1 MQTSGV
7 GFFLCF
13 VLRWGFFVGL
23 FVYLF
28 VKPLHN
34 NKLHSEKISLF
45 IANLLLGYKCPLVSL
60 DNPLPE
66 RRNEISKSWA
76 YYDLILPQIQLYQSL
91 LAPNAHF

>member
-13 VLRWGFFVGL
+13 VLRCFFFVVG
-23 FVYLF
+23 LF

-45 IANLLLGYKCPLVSL
+45 VANLLLGYKCPLVSL